1 MNKKRVICISMVF
14 VMFLTLF
21 AGTLSGTNMVEAA
34 ENGLVLHLKFDEDL
48 NDASGNSNNGTASY
62 GRITYDNGIFGKSA
76 VFNGK
81 SYIEITDSDSLD
93 LEQCTISL
101 WIYKQNNFDGDHHVP
116 FVYKE
121 EDEESFFSPYTLYE
135 RGDNCPQLEL
145 HDSSDDTELNQFS
158 LTGTPIDIRKW
169 YLLTATFDGNEVKIY
184 ENDQLLIKETVHGV
198 PAKTIGNIFI
208 GMKQGYDSSDYFT
221 GKMDDLRIYNR
232 ELSAEEV
239 SNLYSNGLA
248 AKPTYLTQTNKLVA
262 HYKFNGNYKDS
273 SDFGN
278 DAELTAGKIQF
289 VNGVNGKA
297 AKFTKKAYL
306 EVADS
311 TSLSFDEGFT
321 ATGWLNIASDDGIIF
336 NKTGLSASD
345 ISNDYNI
352 RMVVLEDNFEFD
364 YIPFGHQPG
373 GDSISYGTD
382 TSMKTMWVHFAITF
396 NGKEFRWYKNGKLV
410 HKEKADHSEGVKI
423 SHSTGSLM
431 IGTDGE
437 RFFNGAMDELKFYN
451 YGLSAK
457 EVAAEYKQRDSLSIS
472 SDNQNAIKTLSPK
485 EMVTLTT
492 TRKYMEASKSERLTS
507 DVMYKTSNK
516 NIFTVS
522 KEGKITAINKGK
534 ATLTITHG
542 GVSNSYSVFVK

>member
-1 MNKKRVICISMVF
+1 MNKKRVICFSMVL

-21 AGTLSGTNMVEAA
+21 AGTFSGTKMAEAA

-48 NDASGNSNNGTASY
+48 NDASGNSNNGNASY
-62 GRITYDNGIFGKSA
+62 GRITYEDGIFGKSA

-121 EDEESFFSPYTLYE
+121 EDEESFQSPYTLYE

-145 HDSSDDTELNQFS
+145 HDASDDTELNQFS

-184 ENDQLLIKETVHGV
+184 ENDQLLIKETAHGV
-198 PAKTIGNIFI
+198 PAKTIGNLFI
-208 GMKQGYDSSDYFT
+208 GMKQGYYSSDYFT

-232 ELSAEEV
+232 ELSAQEV

-248 AKPTYLTQTNKLVA
+248 AKPSFLTQTDKLVA
-262 HYKFNGNYKDS
+262 HYKFNGNYEDS
-273 SDFGN
+273 SEFGN

-336 NKTGLSASD
+336 NKTGLSTSD

-382 TSMKTMWVHFAITF
+382 SSMKNKWVHFAITF
-396 NGKEFRWYKNGKLV
+396 NGKEFRWYRNGKLV
-410 HKEKADHSEGVKI
+410 YKEKVDNSEGNKL

-451 YGLSAK
+451 YGLSAN
-457 EVAAEYKQRDSLSIS
+457 EVAAEYKQKDSLTIT
-472 SDNQNAIKTLSPK
+472 SDNQNVIKALRPNGT
-485 EMVTLTT
+485 VTLAT
-492 TRKYMEASKSERLTS
+492 TRKYIEDGKSLRLTS

-516 NIFTVS
+516 NVFTVS
-522 KEGKITAINKGK
+522 NTGKITAVKKGK

-542 GVSNSYSVFVK
+542 GISKTYTVYVK

>member
-198 PAKTIGNIFI
+198 PAKTIGNLFI

-485 EMVTLTT
+485 ETVTLTT

>member
-1 MNKKRVICISMVF
+1 MVF

-21 AGTLSGTNMVEAA
+21 AGTLSGTNMAEAA

-62 GRITYDNGIFGKSA
+62 GRITYENGIFGKSA

-198 PAKTIGNIFI
+198 PAKTIGNLFI

-232 ELSAEEV
+232 DLSAEEV

-410 HKEKADHSEGVKI
+410 HKEKADNSEGVKI

-472 SDNQNAIKTLSPK
+472 IDNQNAIKTLSPK
-485 EMVTLTT
+485 ETVTLTT

-516 NIFTVS
+516 NIFIVS

-542 GVSNSYSVFVK
+542 GVSNSYTVFVK